1 MRRSIGPMSMRAITK
16 GGPSSNLDDDRGND
30 EDDGP
35 TVVQD
40 YHTRKEIKSNEEDIR
55 KGKLRTWISIGI
67 VLLTLVLTI
76 AVCSWYK
83 SLVHRYMKNYFCNI
97 LSFKC
102 IRLARLPK
110 YIISEL

>member
-1 MRRSIGPMSMRAITK
+1 MRRSNGPMSMRAITK
-16 GGPSSNLDDDRGND
+16 GGPSSNLDDDKGNE

-40 YHTRKEIKSNEEDIR
+40 YQTRREIKSNEEEIR

-76 AVCSWYK
+76 AVWSWYT
-83 SLVHRYMKNYFCNI
+83 SLVHRYMKNYLC
-97 LSFKC
+97 K
-102 IRLARLPK
+102 
-110 YIISEL
+110 IISFYTVSTFTKLYY

>member
-1 MRRSIGPMSMRAITK
+1 MRRSNGPMSMKAITK
-16 GGPSSNLDDDRGND
+16 GGPSANLDDYRGND

-40 YHTRKEIKSNEEDIR
+40 YQTRREIKSNGEEIR

-76 AVCSWYK
+76 AVWSWY
-83 SLVHRYMKNYFCNI
+83 SSRVDRYVTNYLIMIVSINRII
-97 LSFKC
+97 LFAK
-102 IRLARLPK
+102 
-110 YIISEL
+110 

>member
-1 MRRSIGPMSMRAITK
+1 MRRSSGPMSMRAITK
-16 GGPSSNLDDDRGND
+16 EGPSSNLDDDKGND

-76 AVCSWYK
+76 SVWSWYT
-83 SLVHRYMKNYFCNI
+83 SLVHRYMKNYLCKI
-97 LSFKC
+97 LSF
-102 IRLARLPK
+102 ITLLPK
-110 YIISEL
+110 LYN

>member
-1 MRRSIGPMSMRAITK
+1 MRRSNGPMSMRAITK
-16 GGPSSNLDDDRGND
+16 GGPSSNLDDNKGND

-40 YHTRKEIKSNEEDIR
+40 YHTRKEIKTNEEDIR

-76 AVCSWYK
+76 SLSSWYTSHINTYAREFFFK
-83 SLVHRYMKNYFCNI
+83 SIYLD
-97 LSFKC
+97 
-102 IRLARLPK
+102 
-110 YIISEL
+110 